1 MAGVKEGK
9 GMVLPFTPL
18 SLTFHHLNYYVDLP
32 KVLLETAL
40 LQLCVYLSI
49 TLHRRLPTILS
60 CAL

>member
-32 KVLLETAL
+32 KVL
-40 LQLCVYLSI
+40 
-49 TLHRRLPTILS
+49 P
-60 CAL
+60 